1 MYSNHT
7 FDNSPERSFT
17 SVHLHM
23 LVQYLLPHK
32 TLSTKAA
39 LERFFVTVLP
49 NSVNSQLVNVGKT
62 LQTCL
67 QHFQS
72 KEKWASFHYL
82 TLKGVNALMN
92 LLFMVQSFGLLFESL
107 NASYTLFN
115 CPRFLLW
122 NDLINQCKSKEPTAL
137 Q

>member
-1 MYSNHT
+1 MSAT
-7 FDNSPERSFT
+7 F
-17 SVHLHM
+17 
-23 LVQYLLPHK
+23 K
-32 TLSTKAA
+32 
-39 LERFFVTVLP
+39 
-49 NSVNSQLVNVGKT
+49 
-62 LQTCL
+62 
-67 QHFQS
+67 S

-115 CPRFLLW
+115 CPRFSFW